1 MLTSL
6 PSGVDIVTGTLGRV
20 MELIDKENLS
30 LEDIRF
36 FVLDEED
43 QFTEKDNLKSIMS
56 IYERL
61 PKTKKVSRSWH
72 RAYSI

>member
-1 MLTSL
+1 M
-6 PSGVDIVTGTLGRV
+6 V
-20 MELIDKENLS
+20 ELIDKEHLS

-36 FVLDEED
+36 FVLDEAD

-61 PKTKKVSRSWH
+61 PKTKKV
-72 RAYSI
+72 